1 MEHDPA
7 LQTYVAEC
15 RELLQ
20 EMEDILL
27 RIEQEEDRSESLNAI
42 FRAAHTIKG
51 SAGLFGLDGIVEFT
65 HVAESLLDGM
75 REGNVSLSA
84 DIVALLLEVRD
95 HITLL
100 VNKVERGDEE
110 VDAELSSQAAGLVKR
125 LVKHGAK
132 AKEGDNHAIQKMPES
147 PVERIEGDFV
157 SSDNWHISLRFGENS
172 LRDGMDPMSFLRY
185 LGTMGTLIHVVTLD
199 DKLPALDGMEPE
211 SCYLGFEINFN
222 SDADKQT
229 IDSAFE
235 FIREDSK
242 IRILPPHS
250 LISEYVALINGM
262 PEEDMRLG
270 EMLVQCGT
278 LTQPELELALS
289 IQEEQ
294 RKEGESKPI
303 GDIMVEEGMM
313 HRPVLNA
320 AVEKQAKVRETK
332 VQESRSVR
340 VDADKLDHL
349 INLIG
354 ELVITG
360 AGATLN
366 AKRSGDSATVELAS
380 RLERLVEDVRDSAL
394 QLRMV
399 QIGATFNR
407 FQRVVRDVSK
417 ELGKEIQLVINGADT
432 ELDKTVVEKIADPL
446 MHLVRNSMDH
456 GIEEPD
462 VRLTADKPRHGTLS
476 LNAYHDSGSIMI
488 EISDDGKGLN
498 REKIVQKAI
507 AAGLID
513 EAAQLSDHEID
524 NLIFEPG
531 LSTADQVSNLS
542 GRGVGM
548 DVVRRNIVAL
558 RGNIEVESRPGIG
571 TTTRVRLP
579 LTLAIIDGFLVEVE
593 RCSFVLPLDMVLE
606 CVEITD
612 EDREKNGD
620 HHYVNLRG
628 EVLPIIRLRDM
639 FSMGGQAPRRENV
652 VVVHYGGRKAG
663 LVVDKL
669 NGESQTVI
677 KSLGK
682 IFSHLRG
689 ISGST
694 IMGNGEVALILDV
707 PGLVRQVSMIDSK
720 VMEPA
725 A

>member
-27 RIEQEEDRSESLNAI
+27 RIEQEEARSESLNAI